1 MHMEQI
7 CPKSKSRNQR
17 GLTLLEVLISMVVL
31 AFGILGLAPLLK
43 ISMDANSTGN
53 EYSQASRLAMDVIHG
68 YEADTIA
75 IVIPVSAS
83 ESNVLGKY
91 TRTTSIIDKTIDAT
105 LPNGLNLIQVT
116 VAWNDLTGNT
126 QSISQSTYL
135 QK

>member
-1 MHMEQI
+1 MEQI
-7 CPKSKSRNQR
+7 CPKSNSHNQR

-68 YEADTIA
+68 YEADTVAVA
-75 IVIPVSAS
+75 IPFSSS

-91 TRTTSIIDKTIDAT
+91 SRTTSIIDKTIDAA
-105 LPNGLNLIQVT
+105 LPTGLNLIQVT